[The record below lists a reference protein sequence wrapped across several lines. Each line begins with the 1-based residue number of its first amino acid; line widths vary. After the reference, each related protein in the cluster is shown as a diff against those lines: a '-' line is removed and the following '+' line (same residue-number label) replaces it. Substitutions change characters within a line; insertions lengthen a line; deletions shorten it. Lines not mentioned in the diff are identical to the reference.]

1 MRLGCATATH
11 TGKEREGERE
21 TAMPIWTFTSGPHKG
36 KKYEGSAMAVEG
48 EKRSQAHQEK
58 KPFSSASGQEA
69 TDLPSV
75 RRLMKDEGLTWG
87 RVDRLTCRRDV
98 TVVATDSKAFL
109 ASFDLVKMHSR
120 SRCNQLLD
128 RDRDVAEEAKA
139 KEEEEGVDENASFHF
154 TDVPV
159 VSPSVQ
165 ECGQDISMH
174 SNIKEGDA
182 IEIKLLSDYT
192 CVLRRL
198 SPSALGFHMKE
209 MQKEEA
215 KAKMSKT
222 KVYLLKG
229 NQEYKLGRY
238 ERAKECYKVA
248 IDSSSSRSDHG
259 DESDEVGQLDLIKC
273 YANSGLALLTL
284 KQMGTSETM
293 CNTALGLI
301 ENLKGLG
308 AAASK
313 ETDVKSENVIELWKI
328 KILLRRAKARI
339 GLKRFDDAL
348 SDLDKVLDLQPR
360 NKDAAMMK
368 EQIQD
373 EITEVEE

>member
-1 MRLGCATATH
+1 
-11 TGKEREGERE
+11 
-21 TAMPIWTFTSGPHKG
+21 
-36 KKYEGSAMAVEG
+36 
-48 EKRSQAHQEK
+48 
-58 KPFSSASGQEA
+58 
-69 TDLPSV
+69 
-75 RRLMKDEGLTWG
+75 
-87 RVDRLTCRRDV
+87 
-98 TVVATDSKAFL
+98 
-109 ASFDLVKMHSR
+109 
-120 SRCNQLLD
+120 
-128 RDRDVAEEAKA
+128 
-139 KEEEEGVDENASFHF
+139 
-154 TDVPV
+154 
-159 VSPSVQ
+159 
-165 ECGQDISMH
+165 
-174 SNIKEGDA
+174 
-182 IEIKLLSDYT
+182 
-192 CVLRRL
+192 
-198 SPSALGFHMKE
+198 
-209 MQKEEA
+209 
-215 KAKMSKT
+215 MSKT

-339 GLKRFDDAL
+339 G
-348 SDLDKVLDLQPR
+348 
-360 NKDAAMMK
+360 
-368 EQIQD
+368 
-373 EITEVEE
+373 